1 MASAPHLPTDPISSP
16 NNGKTFDQKL
26 FARIRVATESDVP
39 HIYKLMQ
46 QLFAYHNITHLLKS
60 TENSIASALFKPKFP
75 HLSPV
80 TALVINF
87 IEPPLPL
94 SADFDENL
102 QGVLLGVKEIDLDN
116 MPLIDEESEEFR
128 DVKNQQDDV
137 FIAGY
142 VMFYPCFSSFFD
154 NPVFHMED
162 LFIRECYR
170 GKGFGKWMF
179 STIAS
184 KAARMGFSSIDWI
197 ASQWNK
203 SAIQF
208 YTQMG
213 ARISDDFRVLSLAGK
228 ALEAFNDDSDK
239 GLCS

>member
-1 MASAPHLPTDPISSP
+1 M
-16 NNGKTFDQKL
+16 
-26 FARIRVATESDVP
+26 
-39 HIYKLMQ
+39 
-46 QLFAYHNITHLLKS
+46 
-60 TENSIASALFKPKFP
+60 
-75 HLSPV
+75 
-80 TALVINF
+80 
-87 IEPPLPL
+87 
-94 SADFDENL
+94 
-102 QGVLLGVKEIDLDN
+102 KEIDLDN